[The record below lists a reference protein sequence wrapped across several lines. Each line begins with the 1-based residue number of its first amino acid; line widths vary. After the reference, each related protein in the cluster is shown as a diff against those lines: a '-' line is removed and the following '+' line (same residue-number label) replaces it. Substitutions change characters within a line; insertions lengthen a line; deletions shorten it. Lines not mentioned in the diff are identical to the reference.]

1 MIPLIKGVV
10 QRNSNLCKFVTA
22 NATGGY
28 GLSVEVRRIHE
39 TRGKPVGNPWETRGK
54 PVGNPWETR
63 GKIRGSLRSN
73 TES

>member
-1 MIPLIKGVV
+1 MRRGVMDYPW
-10 QRNSNLCKFVTA
+10 R
-22 NATGGY
+22 
-28 GLSVEVRRIHE
+28 SVASM
-39 TRGKPVGNPWETRGK
+39 KPVGNPWETRGK